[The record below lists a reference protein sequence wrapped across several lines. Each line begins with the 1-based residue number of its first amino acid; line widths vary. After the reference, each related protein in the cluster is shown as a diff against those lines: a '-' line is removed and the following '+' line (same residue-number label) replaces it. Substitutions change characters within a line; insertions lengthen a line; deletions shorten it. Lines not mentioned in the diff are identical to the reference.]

1 MRRNRVTIKDIALE
15 ARVTAQTVSRVFR
28 NQGYISKKTKAA
40 VLAAAD
46 KLNYVP
52 NNAAISLRMGKTKNI
67 AVVFDCLVNVYFAV
81 MIDYLHREVQAR
93 GYSLQTIFADS
104 PTITEEV
111 YRSALSM
118 GAVGVISFLEAD
130 DGLGVVV
137 KNYGVPLLILGRR
150 TDMQELDYLVTDDV
164 QGGRLAAER
173 LLRDGCKSFAY
184 VAEGLG
190 VTCIDDRFKGF
201 CDTLQSTGVAPLLID
216 SSKDLEEIFRRL
228 QEEEKIPDGIFC
240 SCDMI
245 AFRFISIMK
254 KLGRGDVKVIGYD
267 DLQSDIG
274 FPFRITTIGVNKARY
289 IALALELFLPKVEDE
304 KEERIA
310 EKAEVMLCEGLTA

>member
-137 KNYGVPLLILGRR
+137 KNYRG
-150 TDMQELDYLVTDDV
+150 
-164 QGGRLAAER
+164 AAFDSR
-173 LLRDGCKSFAY
+173 PPHRYAGA
-184 VAEGLG
+184 GL
-190 VTCIDDRFKGF
+190 
-201 CDTLQSTGVAPLLID
+201 S
-216 SSKDLEEIFRRL
+216 
-228 QEEEKIPDGIFC
+228 
-240 SCDMI
+240 
-245 AFRFISIMK
+245 
-254 KLGRGDVKVIGYD
+254 
-267 DLQSDIG
+267 
-274 FPFRITTIGVNKARY
+274 RY
-289 IALALELFLPKVEDE
+289 
-304 KEERIA
+304 
-310 EKAEVMLCEGLTA
+310 G